1 MTITTLNPRELG
13 RSGLQV
19 SPLCFGG
26 NVFGWTVD
34 EATSFALLDAWLD
47 AGFNFVDTADVYS
60 AWAPGHVGGE
70 SETVIGRWFKA
81 SGKRD
86 RVVLATKVGKPM
98 GPDKKGLK
106 PAYIRQAVEDSLRRL
121 QTDRIDLYQSH
132 DDDADTPLAE
142 TMAAFDAL
150 IRAGKVRAVGASNF
164 TAPRLAAALQASA
177 DNGLA
182 RYESLQPLFNPVDR
196 AVFEDALQPLCV
208 AQGVGV
214 MNFYGLAAG
223 FLTGKYRQPEDAAK
237 SPRGPAVVARYL
249 TERGLRV
256 LAGLDAVAA
265 RHGPLATTGQVAL
278 AWQMLQPGITAPIAS
293 ATTLAQL
300 AELAAA
306 VRLVLT
312 ADDLAVL
319 ASTTASE

>member
-1 MTITTLNPRELG
+1 MATPVPYRELG
-13 RSGLQV
+13 RSGLRV

-34 EATSFALLDAWLD
+34 EATSFSLLDAWLD
-47 AGFNFVDTADVYS
+47 AGFNFVDTADMYS
-60 AWAPGHVGGE
+60 TWVPGHVGGE

-98 GPDKKGLK
+98 GGDRKGLK

-132 DDDADTPLAE
+132 DDDPDTPLAE

-150 IRAGKVRAVGASNF
+150 IKAGKVRAVGASNHS
-164 TAPRLAAALQASA
+164 AARLAAALQASA

-182 RYESLQPLFNPVDR
+182 RYESLQPLFNPIDR
-196 AVFEDALQPLCV
+196 AGFEAELQPLCV

-214 MNFYGLAAG
+214 INFYGLAAG
-223 FLTGKYRQPEDAAK
+223 FLTGKYRRAEDAGK
-237 SPRGPAVVARYL
+237 SPRGQTVVSRYL
-249 TERGLRV
+249 NERGLRV
-256 LAGLDAVAA
+256 LAALDAVAA
-265 RHGPLATTGQVAL
+265 RHGASTTSGQVAL
-278 AWQMLQPGITAPIAS
+278 A
-293 ATTLAQL
+293 
-300 AELAAA
+300 
-306 VRLVLT
+306 
-312 ADDLAVL
+312 
-319 ASTTASE
+319 